1 MTTVIPRM
9 PRKSKTLKS
18 NLHIN
23 KSKLM
28 HSMSRLRK
36 SWDRL
41 TNLKLQETESNK
53 KPKHKLKL
61 LLNRRGRKRLKPTL
75 LTLKKLSLSSK
86 LRLISSTQD
95 KLPPVLPKNKWMIL
109 LQTLQDSLKRRLPSR
124 NKSATVRVT

>member
-1 MTTVIPRM
+1 
-9 PRKSKTLKS
+9 
-18 NLHIN
+18 
-23 KSKLM
+23 
-28 HSMSRLRK
+28 MSRLRK